1 MYGVQADVCEE
12 KGVEASISQAMEKF
26 GYIDTLI
33 VCHGIWPV
41 EDVGVKDMSVERFQ
55 KTISVNLVGTFL
67 YVKYFLKQLEERM
80 KKSMNG
86 SRSSPPPPPSI
97 VLIGS
102 TAGKYGEAW
111 HCDYACSKSA
121 IMSGF
126 MYSVKNEI
134 VKIHPKGRIN
144 TVSPGWIR
152 TAMAER
158 ALADKEL
165 LYQAFAT
172 SPLKKVSE
180 PQDITQGMFYSSF

>member
-12 KGVEASISQAMEKF
+12 KQVEASIQSARERF

-41 EDVGVKDMSVERFQ
+41 EDVGVKDMSVERFE
-55 KTISVNLVGTFL
+55 KTLSVNLVGTFL
-67 YVKYFLKQLEERM
+67 YVKYFLKQVEERM
-80 KKSMNG
+80 MN
-86 SRSSPPPPPSI
+86 SSAASVVAPPSI

-102 TAGKYGEAW
+102 TAGKYGEAY

-126 MYSVKNEI
+126 MFSVKNEI

-180 PQDITQGMFYSSF
+180 PQDITQGMLCLLS